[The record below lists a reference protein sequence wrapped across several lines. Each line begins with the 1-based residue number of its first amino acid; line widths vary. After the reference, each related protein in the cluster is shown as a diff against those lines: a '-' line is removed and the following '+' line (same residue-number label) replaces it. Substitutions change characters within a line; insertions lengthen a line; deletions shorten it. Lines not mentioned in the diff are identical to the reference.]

1 MSFAYDL
8 DAIRAR
14 LARELPRGLRD
25 HCERV
30 AAVAVVLA
38 SRHDLDPA
46 LAEAAALLH
55 DVARHLPGA
64 EMLRR
69 ARDYGVPV
77 SPLDE
82 RMPVLLHGPVGAET
96 LRREWDVRDPRVLDA
111 VWVHTFGREGM
122 APLDKLLF
130 LADKLD
136 PRKDKRY
143 PFNAQVRERASADL
157 DGALLDW
164 LTGELRRLVDAGA
177 AVHPLMVA
185 ARNSLLLAHD
195 ASGLARGVAT
205 GEEQV

>member
-1 MSFAYDL
+1 MPFTYDL
-8 DAIRAR
+8 DAIRSR
-14 LARELPRGLRD
+14 LARELPRGLCD

-30 AAVAVVLA
+30 ATVAVGLA
-38 SRHDLDPA
+38 LRHAGGLDPA

-55 DVARHLPGA
+55 DVARHLPRA

-69 ARDYGVPV
+69 ARDYGIPV

-111 VWVHTFGREGM
+111 VWVHTFGRESM

-136 PRKDKRY
+136 PHKDRRY
-143 PFNAQVRERASADL
+143 PFNGQVREKASVDL

-185 ARNSLLLAHD
+185 TRNSLLLARN
-195 ASGLARGVAT
+195 AVT
-205 GEEQV
+205 GEE